1 VSLNEKLD
9 EAGEYVG
16 SDIALEMKVVK
27 LTEVVDILL
36 EHAPLRV
43 REKVNELLRR

>member
-9 EAGEYVG
+9 EVGEYVG

-27 LTEVVDILL
+27 LTEIVDILL
-36 EHAPLRV
+36 EHAPERV
-43 REKVNELLRR
+43 KERVNKLLGE